1 MTKLYR
7 LAFLLSVICLTGLT
21 ELYAQRTVISGNIVD
36 ETGESLI
43 GVNILVKGTVNGTIS
58 DVQGNFSLSVAS
70 APPITL
76 VVTSIGY
83 QAQEIE
89 ITSATVNDLT
99 ITMAESVL
107 IGQEVVVSAS
117 RVEESILQS
126 PVSIEKMDIRSIR
139 ESAAPSFYDQIA
151 NFKGVDVSTQSLTF
165 KSINPRG
172 FGANGNTRT
181 VQLIDGIDNQAPGL
195 NFPVGNIV
203 GISEVDLESVEILP
217 GAASALYGPNAIQ
230 GIILMNSKSPFEY
243 QGLSASAQLG
253 VTHADGADDD
263 AGLYNNYQLRYAK
276 AFNNKFAFKITGSYL
291 QAQDWRGVDFRDQ
304 GFVDD
309 GNRRI
314 VERSG
319 NIDPND
325 RAGLRTYDGVNVYGD
340 PLVNVG
346 AVLASNPRTRAI
358 ASLAPSGP
366 QGNFTPTGYTES
378 EFVDN
383 TTESIK
389 LGGALHYRIN
399 DKMELSGQVN
409 WGQGSTVYTA
419 NDRFVLDGFNIWTGK
434 LELKGSNF
442 FVRGYTTQENS
453 GNSFAANTLASL
465 INVQTTIPAYITGFA
480 GARLAGATI
489 DEAHQNA
496 RLASDAIRSQN
507 LENGRFQELYDS
519 LRKVPISK
527 GGAQFLDET
536 SLYHAEAMYN
546 FADKIDFAEIVIG
559 GNYRRY
565 RLKSGGTLFALENID
580 TGDEFSISEYG
591 AYAQIAKKVADE
603 RLALTGSIRYD
614 KNEFFAGQFSPR
626 LSGVYSLGS
635 NRNHNLRA
643 SFQRGF
649 RIPTTQD
656 QFINLDVVSRRL
668 VGSNPALIDQFNFET
683 NQVYTTA
690 SVNAARASGN
700 VNDLV
705 AWEFEDFE
713 TEKVSTFEF
722 GYKSLI
728 GNKLLI
734 DGYFYFSNYNDFITE
749 VDLSQVALN
758 NTNSGGATPIYE
770 GPSDKSTI
778 PSLLADP
785 TTATQRYGFDVNSN
799 ETVRAQGWAVSA
811 EYLLD
816 KGYTVG
822 GNLSWN
828 KLTNQDELIENGFT
842 TFFNTPEWRYNLKIA
857 NRKVTDRLGFNLQ
870 YRWQDAFFWE
880 SSFGQGVVPAFGTLD
895 AQISYKIP
903 DLKSI
908 LKVGGSNIT
917 NERYTTSFGNPR
929 IGSLYYIA
937 ISFDEFLN

>member
-7 LAFLLSVICLTGLT
+7 LAMLLSVICLTGLT
-21 ELYAQRTVISGNIVD
+21 EVYAQRTVVSGNIVD
-36 ETGESLI
+36 ESGESLI

-58 DVQGNFSLSVAS
+58 DVQGNFSLSISS

-76 VVTSIGY
+76 VITSIGY
-83 QAQEIE
+83 QAQELE
-89 ITSATVNDLT
+89 ITSASVNDLK
-99 ITMAESVL
+99 ITMSESVL

-253 VTHADGADDD
+253 ATHADGVDDD
-263 AGLYNNYQLRYAK
+263 ASLYSNYQLRWAK
-276 AFNNKFAFKITGSYL
+276 SFNNKFAFKITGSYL
-291 QAQDWRGVDFRDQ
+291 QAQDWRGVDYRDQ
-304 GFVDD
+304 ND
-309 GNRRI
+309 I
-314 VERSG
+314 VERSA
-319 NIDPND
+319 NIDPSN
-325 RAGLRTYDGVNVYGD
+325 RAGLRTYNGVNVYGD
-340 PLVNVG
+340 PLLNVG
-346 AVLASNPRTRAI
+346 LLGASSPVALLLPTG
-358 ASLAPSGP
+358 PS
-366 QGNFTPTGYTES
+366 GNFTPTGYTES

-399 DKMELSGQVN
+399 DKLELLGQVN

-434 LELKGSNF
+434 IELKGTNF
-442 FVRGYTTQENS
+442 FLRGYTTRENS
-453 GNSFAANTLASL
+453 GDSFAANTLASL
-465 INVQTTIPAYITGFA
+465 INIQTTIPAYINGFA
-480 GARLAGATI
+480 GARLGGATI
-489 DEAHQNA
+489 DEAHAGA
-496 RLASDAIRSQN
+496 RAFSDNLRSQN
-507 LENGRFQELYDS
+507 LANGRFQELYDS
-519 LRKVPISK
+519 LRTVPISQ
-527 GGAQFLDET
+527 GGAKFLDET
-536 SLYHAEAMYN
+536 SLYHAEGMYN
-546 FADKIDFAEIVIG
+546 FSKQIDFAEIVIG

-580 TGDEFSISEYG
+580 NGDEFSISEFG

-603 RLALTGSIRYD
+603 RLSLTGSIRYD

-626 LSGVYSLGS
+626 LSGVYTIGGD
-635 NRNHNLRA
+635 RNHNIRA

-656 QFINLDVVSRRL
+656 QFINLDVVTRRL
-668 VGSNPALIDQFNFET
+668 VGSNPALIDQFNFRSNT
-683 NQVYTTA
+683 VYTTA

-700 VNDLV
+700 VADLEEV
-705 AWEFEDFE
+705 EFEEFE

-734 DGYFYFSNYNDFITE
+734 DGYFYLSNYTDFITE
-749 VDLSQVALN
+749 IDFTQTAVG
-758 NTNSGGATPIYE
+758 NTNSGGATPLYA
-770 GPSDKSTI
+770 GP
-778 PSLLADP
+778 ADP
-785 TTATQRYGFDVNSN
+785 AGIVNQTVATQRYGFDVNSD
-799 ETVRAQGWAVSA
+799 ETVKALGWAVSA

-822 GNLSWN
+822 GNVSWN
-828 KLTNQDELIENGFT
+828 ELSNQDELIENGFT
-842 TFFNTPEWRYNLKIA
+842 TFFNTPEWRYNLKFS
-857 NRKVTDRLGFNLQ
+857 NRKVTDRLGFNIQ

-880 SSFGQGVVPAFGTLD
+880 SSFGQGIVPAFGTLD

-908 LKVGGSNIT
+908 IKVGGSNIT

-929 IGSLYYIA
+929 VGSLYYIA

>member
-36 ETGESLI
+36 ESGESLI

-58 DVQGNFSLSVAS
+58 DVQGNFSLSVSS

-89 ITSATVNDLT
+89 ITSATVNDMK

-253 VTHADGADDD
+253 LTHADGADDD

-304 GFVDD
+304 GFND
-309 GNRRI
+309 NRVRNI
-314 VERSG
+314 VERSP
-319 NIDPND
+319 NINPDD
-325 RAGLRTYDGVNVYGD
+325 RSGFRTYDGVNVYGD
-340 PLVNVG
+340 PTVNIGDIVAG
-346 AVLASNPRTRAI
+346 SSVATL
-358 ASLAPSGP
+358 GP
-366 QGNFTPTGYTES
+366 LGPEGDFTPTGYTEA

-399 DKMELSGQVN
+399 DKMEILGQVN

-419 NDRFVLDGFNIWTGK
+419 NDRFVLDNFNIWTGK

-453 GNSFAANTLASL
+453 GDSFAANTLASL
-465 INVQTTIPAYITGFA
+465 INEQTTIPAYINSFL
-480 GARLAGATI
+480 GARLDGATI
-489 DEAHQNA
+489 EQAHDEARVN
-496 RLASDAIRSQN
+496 SDNLRQAN
-507 LENGRFQELYDS
+507 LENGRFQALYDS
-519 LRKVPISK
+519 LREVPISQ

-546 FADKIDFAEIVIG
+546 LSNQIDFAEIIIG
-559 GNYRRY
+559 GNFRRY
-565 RLKSGGTLFALENID
+565 NLKSGGTLFALENID
-580 TGDEFSISEYG
+580 EGDEFSISEYG

-603 RLALTGSIRYD
+603 RLALSGSIRYD

-626 LSGVYSLGS
+626 LSGVYTAGGK
-635 NRNHNLRA
+635 RNHNLRF

-656 QFINLDVVSRRL
+656 QFINLDVRTRRL
-668 VGSNPALIDQFNFET
+668 VGSNQSLVDQFNFIT
-683 NQVYTTA
+683 NPVYNNDDINE
-690 SVNAARASGN
+690 VRAGN
-700 VNDLV
+700 KTVDELQP
-705 AWEFEDFE
+705 WTDFEFE
-713 TEKVSTFEF
+713 TEKVSTFEL

-734 DGYFYFSNYNDFITE
+734 DGYIYLSNYTDFITE
-749 VDLSQVALN
+749 VTLAQDASTLDPNVNGVTLRYIAP
-758 NTNSGGATPIYE
+758 SGGVDPATLVA
-770 GPSDKSTI
+770 GNNVQ
-778 PSLLADP
+778 L
-785 TTATQRYGFDVNSN
+785 YGFDVNSD
-799 ETVRAQGWAVSA
+799 ETVTALGWAVSA

-816 KGYTVG
+816 KGYTFG

-828 KLTNQDELIENGFT
+828 ELRNDEELRDKGF
-842 TFFNTPEWRYNLKIA
+842 FAQFNTPEWRYNIKFS
-857 NRKVTDRLGFNLQ
+857 NRKVTDRLGFNIQ
-870 YRWQDAFFWE
+870 YRWQDAFVWE
-880 SSFGQGVVPAFGTLD
+880 SSFGQGVVPAFGSLD
-895 AQISYKIP
+895 AQVSYKIP

-908 LKVGGSNIT
+908 FKIGGSNIT
-917 NERYTTSFGNPR
+917 NNRYTTSFGNPR
-929 IGSLYYIA
+929 VGSLYYIA